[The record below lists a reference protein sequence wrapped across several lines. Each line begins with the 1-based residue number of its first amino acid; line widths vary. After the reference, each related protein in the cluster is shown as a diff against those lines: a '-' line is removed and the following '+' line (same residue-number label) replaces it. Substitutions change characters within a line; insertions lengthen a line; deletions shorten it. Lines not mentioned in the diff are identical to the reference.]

1 MGWVLFPELH
11 GHEGNL
17 SVLMQL
23 WGLLHRRL
31 SLAARER
38 WQEGTGMGE
47 TPRTAARKRSVNKA
61 PPKTAA

>member
-47 TPRTAARKRSVNKA
+47 TPQDSCSEEEC
-61 PPKTAA
+61 